1 MARPILQG
9 ESSFEGH
16 SSSSPGTTTPDPIYI
31 FLSYHRVYPSYFSF
45 ISSVSS
51 ITIPKTLK
59 EALDHPGWRQTMISE
74 IQALDHNKTWELIP
88 LPSGK
93 KTVGCRWVYAIKV
106 GPNGK
111 VDRLKAQLVAKGYT
125 QIYGLDYNDTFSL
138 VAKMTIVRLFLTMT
152 AICHWLIHQLDI
164 KNAFLHGDLE
174 EEVYMEQPLGFI
186 AHGESSLVC
195 KLRRSLYGLKQSPRA
210 WFGKFNHIVQN
221 FGLKRS
227 EADHSVFYSLTSPG
241 KCVYLIVI
249 TNNDAGKIS

>member
-1 MARPILQG
+1 M
-9 ESSFEGH
+9 
-16 SSSSPGTTTPDPIYI
+16 
-31 FLSYHRVYPSYFSF
+31 
-45 ISSVSS
+45 
-51 ITIPKTLK
+51 
-59 EALDHPGWRQTMISE
+59 
-74 IQALDHNKTWELIP
+74 
-88 LPSGK
+88 
-93 KTVGCRWVYAIKV
+93 
-106 GPNGK
+106 
-111 VDRLKAQLVAKGYT
+111 AKGYT